1 MARPPERC
9 MIRGKYF
16 PGQAE
21 QRGLGTVPSETLA
34 GPYTEFWT
42 HDRIS
47 ASICGLATH
56 FRYGHLLSCNPNI
69 AVK

>member
-9 MIRGKYF
+9 MIREKYF

-21 QRGLGTVPSETLA
+21 QRGLGTVPNETLA
-34 GPYTEFWT
+34 GPYAESGTR
-42 HDRIS
+42 DRIS
-47 ASICGLATH
+47 ASICGWAAH
-56 FRYGHLLSCNPNI
+56 FRYGHLLSCNPDI